1 MRALVQ
7 AAEAGVPVLGGCAR
21 LRPLYR
27 STLLSVDLWRCVE
40 DGDGLRAERFHA
52 APVLTVLLSGACVFQ
67 EGGRAVIVE
76 AGTAL
81 LAHADL
87 AYRSAHPFGCGDTG
101 CHVRPSPALLEEL
114 LLPRALWTAIA
125 VPIRA
130 HLRFRLAV
138 EGVALRGT
146 DGLELEEACLS
157 LLAATQD
164 LGFLEA
170 KPATNRRHLE
180 LIEETKALMLRRFGE
195 SLSLDELARAVGMS
209 PFHLARIFRRHTGF
223 SLHGYRTRIR
233 LLHALDRLEDAHGA
247 LTDLALELGF
257 SSQSHF
263 TDAFRRAFGL
273 PPGAL
278 ARSELRSLAVSGRL
292 RD

>member
-1 MRALVQ
+1 M
-7 AAEAGVPVLGGCAR
+7 LGGCAR
-21 LRPLYR
+21 LRPLHR
-27 STLLSVDLWRCVE
+27 SALLSVDLWRCVE
-40 DGDGLRAERFHA
+40 DGDGLRAERSHG
-52 APVLTVLLSGACVFQ
+52 APVLTVLLSGACVLQ

-81 LAHADL
+81 LAHPDL

-101 CHVRPSPALLEEL
+101 CHVRPSTVLLEEL
-114 LLPRALWTAIA
+114 LLPRALWTTIA

-138 EGVALRGT
+138 EGVALCGS
-146 DGLELEEACLS
+146 DGLDLEEVCLS
-157 LLAATQD
+157 LLATTPD
-164 LGFLEA
+164 LGFLQA
-170 KPATNRRHLE
+170 KTATTRRQAE
-180 LIEETKALMLRRFGE
+180 LIDDTKALLLRRFGE
-195 SLSLDELARAVGMS
+195 SLSLNEVARAVGMS
-209 PFHLARIFRRHTGF
+209 PFHLARLFRRQTGF
-223 SLHGYRTRIR
+223 SLHGYRTRTR
-233 LLHALDRLEDAHGA
+233 LLHALDRLEDARGA

-263 TDAFRRAFGL
+263 TDTFRRAFGV

-278 ARSELRSLAVSGRL
+278 ARSTLHSLGALGQL